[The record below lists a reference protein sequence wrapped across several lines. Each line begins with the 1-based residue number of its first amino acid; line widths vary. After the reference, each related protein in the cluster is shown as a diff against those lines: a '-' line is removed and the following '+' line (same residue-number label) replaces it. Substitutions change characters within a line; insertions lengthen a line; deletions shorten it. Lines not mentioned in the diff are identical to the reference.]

1 FASYY
6 GDHMVLQKKPSGAV
20 VWGHGELGAMVTVTL
35 SGASGLI
42 IMEKTAQVKG
52 PSGTWTTVLDPM
64 DQGGPYALTAEQG
77 LENVTLR
84 DIYFGDVWLC
94 SGQSNMAM
102 TVLQVANAS
111 QELAAAARYP
121 YVRIFAAAPAR
132 SHVELED
139 LEQIDLPWSIP
150 TAAENLGHGNFTY
163 FSAVCW
169 LLGRS
174 LYEALGS
181 PIGLVEV
188 AWGGTP
194 IEAWSSRR
202 VLQAC
207 GLPEDT
213 GRHIWVDKGGR
224 EGPQI
229 SFQHGS
235 CFNLKL
241 ALCFASS
248 LNLALSSSTSPYQHL
263 SGPQTPSVLW
273 NAMIHPLLNMTLRGV
288 AWYQGEPPFLSPR
301 VQQPPLSH
309 QALTSPSFWGTG
321 EANAFLNTD
330 QYNCTFPALIAD
342 WRRAFH
348 TGSAG
353 QTEPLLP
360 FGFVQ
365 LSTYRRRS
373 ADDSFPRLRWHQTAD
388 LGVVPN
394 ARMPSTFMAVAMD
407 LGDEQSPYGSIH
419 PRDKQNVAHRLLLG
433 ARAVAY
439 GDKDLVF
446 QGPYPTRAILEVTR
460 GLLNITYSQEL
471 ICRQRDAQAFEVRS
485 GISSPKRCEREGN
498 TDGGF
503 SPPQVCCSSQA
514 SPCQWLPAPVVAV
527 GSRTVTLALSGCRML
542 VLGLRYAWAEWPCE
556 YQACSLYNPQGLPAP
571 PFL

>member
-6 GDHMVLQKKPSGAV
+6 GDHMVLQRKPSGAV

-35 SGASGLI
+35 SEASGLI

-52 PSGTWTTVLDPM
+52 PSGTWMTVLDPM
-64 DQGGPYALTAEQG
+64 DRGGPYALMAEQG

-111 QELAAAARYP
+111 QELAAAAHYP

-132 SHVELED
+132 SSVELED

-150 TAAENLGHGNFTY
+150 TAENLGHGNFTY

-213 GRHIWVDKGGR
+213 GR
-224 EGPQI
+224 
-229 SFQHGS
+229 SFWHGA
-235 CFNLKL
+235 CFNLKP
-241 ALCFASS
+241 ALCFTPPF
-248 LNLALSSSTSPYQHL
+248 NLALSSSTSPHQHL
-263 SGPQTPSVLW
+263 SGPKVPSVLW

-288 AWYQGEPPFLSPR
+288 AWYQGEDN
-301 VQQPPLSH
+301 VY
-309 QALTSPSFWGTG
+309 
-321 EANAFLNTD
+321 LNTD

-342 WRRAFH
+342 WRWAFH

-365 LSTYRRRS
+365 LSTYRRQS
-373 ADDSFPRLRWHQTAD
+373 ADDSFARLRWHQTAD

-407 LGDEQSPYGSIH
+407 LGDEHSPYGSIH

-460 GLLNITYSQEL
+460 GLLNVTYSQEL
-471 ICRQRDAQAFEVRS
+471 IYRQRDAQAFE
-485 GISSPKRCEREGN
+485 
-498 TDGGF
+498 
-503 SPPQVCCSSQA
+503 VCCSSQA

-527 GSRTVTLALSGCRML
+527 GSRTVTLALSGCRTL

-556 YQACSLYNPQGLPAP
+556 YQACPLYNPQGLPAP
-571 PFL
+571 SFL

>member
-6 GDHMVLQKKPSGAV
+6 GDHMVLQKEPAGAV
-20 VWGHGELGAMVTVTL
+20 VWGHGEPGAVVTVTL
-35 SGASGLI
+35 SGTSGLI
-42 IMEKTAQVKG
+42 VMEKTAQVKG
-52 PSGTWTTVLDPM
+52 PSGTWTTVLDQM
-64 DQGGPYALTAEQG
+64 DQGGPYALTAKQG
-77 LENVTLR
+77 LENTTLR

-121 YVRIFAAAPAR
+121 YVRIFAVAPAR
-132 SHVELED
+132 SDVELED
-139 LEQIDLPWSIP
+139 LERISLPWSIP

-174 LYEALGS
+174 LYEALGY

-202 VLQAC
+202 ALQAC
-207 GLPEDT
+207 GLLEDT
-213 GRHIWVDKGGR
+213 GRAWL
-224 EGPQI
+224 
-229 SFQHGS
+229 
-235 CFNLKL
+235 LKP
-241 ALCFASS
+241 AFCFAPHLS
-248 LNLALSSSTSPYQHL
+248 LALSSSTSPHQHP

-288 AWYQGEPPFLSPR
+288 AWYQGEPPFLSP
-301 VQQPPLSH
+301 QGGATPAAH
-309 QALTSPSFWGTG
+309 QALTGPSFWGTG
-321 EANAFLNTD
+321 EANAFLHTD

-342 WRRAFH
+342 WRQAFH

-365 LSTYRRRS
+365 LSTYRRQS
-373 ADDSFPRLRWHQTAD
+373 ADDSFARLRWHQTAD

-407 LGDEQSPYGSIH
+407 LGDEHSPYGRYQPHLPPLLSIH

-460 GLLNITYSQEL
+460 GLLNVTYSQEL
-471 ICRQRDAQAFEVRS
+471 ICRRRDAQAFEVRV
-485 GISSPKRCEREGN
+485 GKSSPEGWEGEGHA
-498 TDGGF
+498 DGGF
-503 SPPQVCCSSQA
+503 SPPQVCCSTEA
-514 SPCQWLPAPVVAV
+514 SPCQWLPAPMVVV
-527 GSRTVTLALSGCRML
+527 GSHTVTLALSGCRTL

-556 YQACSLYNPQGLPAP
+556 YQACPLYNPQGLPAP

>member
-1 FASYY
+1 MAAWALLALLAVAPAAAGGMLSFASYY

-52 PSGTWTTVLDPM
+52 PSGTWITVLDPM
-64 DQGGPYALTAEQG
+64 DQGGPYALMAEQG

-111 QELAAAARYP
+111 QELAAAAHYP

-132 SHVELED
+132 SDVELED
-139 LEQIDLPWSIP
+139 LEHIDLPWSIP
-150 TAAENLGHGNFTY
+150 TA
-163 FSAVCW
+163 V
-169 LLGRS
+169 
-174 LYEALGS
+174 
-181 PIGLVEV
+181 
-188 AWGGTP
+188 
-194 IEAWSSRR
+194 
-202 VLQAC
+202 
-207 GLPEDT
+207 
-213 GRHIWVDKGGR
+213 
-224 EGPQI
+224 
-229 SFQHGS
+229 
-235 CFNLKL
+235 
-241 ALCFASS
+241 
-248 LNLALSSSTSPYQHL
+248 LSSSTSPHQYL

-288 AWYQGEPPFLSPR
+288 AWYQGE
-301 VQQPPLSH
+301 
-309 QALTSPSFWGTG
+309 
-321 EANAFLNTD
+321 ANTFLNTD

-373 ADDSFPRLRWHQTAD
+373 ADDSFARLRWHQTAD
-388 LGVVPN
+388 LGLVPN

-407 LGDEQSPYGSIH
+407 LGDEHSPYGSIH

-439 GDKDLVF
+439 GDKDVVF
-446 QGPYPTRAILEVTR
+446 QGPYPTQAILEVAR
-460 GLLNITYSQEL
+460 GLLNVTYSQEL
-471 ICRQRDAQAFEVRS
+471 ICRQRVAQAFEV
-485 GISSPKRCEREGN
+485 
-498 TDGGF
+498 
-503 SPPQVCCSSQA
+503 CCCSQA

-527 GSRTVTLALSGCRML
+527 ESRTVTLALSGCRTL

-556 YQACSLYNPQGLPAP
+556 YQACPLYNPQGLPAP
-571 PFL
+571 PFLLDTLPAGNAAGGRELLLLPGSRFPLN

>member
-1 FASYY
+1 TGKMGLLAGPELSLLLLSPLKVPFFASYY

-20 VWGHGELGAMVTVTL
+20 VWGHGDLGAVVTVTL
-35 SGASGLI
+35 SGAGGLI
-42 IMEKTAQVKG
+42 IMEKTAHVKG
-52 PSGTWTTVLDPM
+52 PSGTWTTLLDPM
-64 DQGGPYALTAEQG
+64 NAGGPYALTAEQG
-77 LENVTLR
+77 RENVTLR

-102 TVLQVANAS
+102 TVLQVRPHGTEEAGSGRDRAGDS
-111 QELAAAARYP
+111 
-121 YVRIFAAAPAR
+121 
-132 SHVELED
+132 
-139 LEQIDLPWSIP
+139 
-150 TAAENLGHGNFTY
+150 ENLGHGNFTY

-169 LLGRS
+169 LFGRS

-207 GLPEDT
+207 G
-213 GRHIWVDKGGR
+213 
-224 EGPQI
+224 I
-229 SFQHGS
+229 SPH
-235 CFNLKL
+235 
-241 ALCFASS
+241 
-248 LNLALSSSTSPYQHL
+248 QHL

-288 AWYQGEPPFLSPR
+288 VWYQ
-301 VQQPPLSH
+301 
-309 QALTSPSFWGTG
+309 G

-348 TGSAG
+348 AGSAG

-373 ADDSFPRLRWHQTAD
+373 VDDSFARLRWHQTAD

-407 LGDEQSPYGSIH
+407 LGDEHSPYGSIH
-419 PRDKQNVAHRLLLG
+419 PRDKQNVAYRLLLG
-433 ARAVAY
+433 ARAVVY

-460 GLLNITYSQEL
+460 GLLNVTYSQEL
-471 ICRQRDAQAFEVRS
+471 ICRQRDMQAFE
-485 GISSPKRCEREGN
+485 
-498 TDGGF
+498 
-503 SPPQVCCSSQA
+503 VCCSSQA
-514 SPCQWLPAPVVAV
+514 SPCRWLPAPVVAV
-527 GSRTVTLALSGCRML
+527 GFRTVTLALSGCGTL
-542 VLGLRYAWAEWPCE
+542 LLGLRYAWAQWPCE
-556 YQACSLYNPQGLPAP
+556 YQACPLYNPQGLPAP
-571 PFL
+571 PFLLDTLPAGNAQRLDYYLIN

>member
-64 DQGGPYALTAEQG
+64 DQGGPYELTAEQG

-94 SGQSNMAM
+94 SGQSNMVM

-132 SHVELED
+132 SDVELED

-150 TAAENLGHGNFTY
+150 TAENLGHGNFTY

-207 GLPEDT
+207 GLLEDT
-213 GRHIWVDKGGR
+213 GR

-229 SFQHGS
+229 SLWHDAR
-235 CFNLKL
+235 FNLKP
-241 ALCFASS
+241 ALYFALP
-248 LNLALSSSTSPYQHL
+248 LNLALSSSTFPHQHL

-288 AWYQGEPPFLSPR
+288 AWYQGE
-301 VQQPPLSH
+301 
-309 QALTSPSFWGTG
+309 
-321 EANAFLNTD
+321 ANTLLNTD

-342 WRRAFH
+342 WRQAFH
-348 TGSAG
+348 TGSVG

-365 LSTYRRRS
+365 LSTYRHQS
-373 ADDSFPRLRWHQTAD
+373 ADDSFARLRWHQTAD

-407 LGDEQSPYGSIH
+407 LGDERSPYGSIH

-439 GDKDLVF
+439 GDKDVVF

-471 ICRQRDAQAFEVRS
+471 ICRQRDARAFEV
-485 GISSPKRCEREGN
+485 
-498 TDGGF
+498 
-503 SPPQVCCSSQA
+503 CCFSQA

-556 YQACSLYNPQGLPAP
+556 YQACTLYNPQGLPAP

>member
-6 GDHMVLQKKPSGAV
+6 GDHMVLQKGPAGAV
-20 VWGHGELGAMVTVTL
+20 VWGRGEPGATVTMAL
-35 SGASGLI
+35 WGDSGLV
-42 IMEKTAQVKG
+42 MKKTAQVKG
-52 PSGTWTTVLDPM
+52 PFGTWTIVLDPV
-64 DQGGPYALTAEQG
+64 DQGGPYTLMAQQG
-77 LENVTLR
+77 SENVTLQ

-111 QELAAAARYP
+111 EELAAAARYP
-121 YVRIFAAAPAR
+121 FVRVFATAPAH
-132 SHVELED
+132 SDVELED
-139 LEQIDLPWSIP
+139 LEHVDLPWSIP

-181 PIGLVEV
+181 PVGLVEA

-202 VLQAC
+202 ALQRC

-213 GRHIWVDKGGR
+213 GRVTPSPCALH
-224 EGPQI
+224 P
-229 SFQHGS
+229 
-235 CFNLKL
+235 LKPG
-241 ALCFASS
+241 FVF
-248 LNLALSSSTSPYQHL
+248 STSTHRHL

-288 AWYQGEPPFLSPR
+288 AWYQGE
-301 VQQPPLSH
+301 
-309 QALTSPSFWGTG
+309 
-321 EANAFLNTD
+321 ANAFLHTD
-330 QYNCTFPALIAD
+330 RYNCTFPALIAD
-342 WRRAFH
+342 WRQAFH
-348 TGSAG
+348 AGSAG
-353 QTEPLLP
+353 QTEPFLP

-365 LSTYRRRS
+365 LSTYRRQS
-373 ADDSFPRLRWHQTAD
+373 PDDSFARLRWHQTAD

-394 ARMPSTFMAVAMD
+394 ARMPGTFMAVAMD
-407 LGDEQSPYGSIH
+407 LGDEHSPYGRSVLGQGEGVEVKPLGTSCTSFLFLGSIH

-439 GDKDLVF
+439 GDKHLVF
-446 QGPYPTRAILEVTR
+446 QGPYPTRAILDVTR
-460 GLLNITYSQEL
+460 GLLNVTYSQEL
-471 ICRQRDAQAFEVRS
+471 ICRQRDVQAFEV
-485 GISSPKRCEREGN
+485 
-498 TDGGF
+498 
-503 SPPQVCCSSQA
+503 CCSSRA
-514 SPCQWLPAPVVAV
+514 APCQWLPAPVVAV
-527 GSRTVTLALSGCRML
+527 GSQRVTLALGGCGTL

-556 YQACSLYNPQGLPAP
+556 YLSCPLYNPQGLPAP

>member
-20 VWGHGELGAMVTVTL
+20 VWGHGELGAVVTVTL
-35 SGASGLI
+35 SGPSGL

-52 PSGTWTTVLDPM
+52 PSRTWTTVLDPM

-111 QELAAAARYP
+111 QELAAAAHYP

-132 SHVELED
+132 SDVELED

-150 TAAENLGHGNFTY
+150 TAENLGHGNFTY

-207 GLPEDT
+207 GLPENT
-213 GRHIWVDKGGR
+213 GRG

-229 SFQHGS
+229 SLWHGA
-235 CFNLKL
+235 CFNLKP
-241 ALCFASS
+241 ALCFAPP
-248 LNLALSSSTSPYQHL
+248 LNLALSSSTSPHQHF
-263 SGPQTPSVLW
+263 SGPQVPSVLW

-288 AWYQGEPPFLSPR
+288 AWYQ
-301 VQQPPLSH
+301 
-309 QALTSPSFWGTG
+309 G

-365 LSTYRRRS
+365 LSTYRHRS
-373 ADDSFPRLRWHQTAD
+373 ADDSFARLRWHQTAD

-394 ARMPSTFMAVAMD
+394 ARMPNTFMAVAMD

-439 GDKDLVF
+439 GGKDLVF
-446 QGPYPTRAILEVTR
+446 QGPYPTHAILEVTR
-460 GLLNITYSQEL
+460 GLLNVTYSQEL
-471 ICRQRDAQAFEVRS
+471 ICRQRDAQAFE
-485 GISSPKRCEREGN
+485 
-498 TDGGF
+498 
-503 SPPQVCCSSQA
+503 VCCSSQA

-527 GSRTVTLALSGCRML
+527 GSHTVTLALGGCRML

-556 YQACSLYNPQGLPAP
+556 YQACPLYNPQGLPAP

>member
-1 FASYY
+1 MAAWALLALLALAPAAAGGMLSFASYY
-6 GDHMVLQKKPSGAV
+6 GDHMVLQQKPSGAV
-20 VWGHGELGAMVTVTL
+20 VWGHGELGAMVTLTL
-35 SGASGLI
+35 SGASGLV

-64 DQGGPYALTAEQG
+64 DRGGPYALTAEQG

-132 SHVELED
+132 SSVELED
-139 LEQIDLPWSIP
+139 LERIDLPWSIP
-150 TAAENLGHGNFTY
+150 TA
-163 FSAVCW
+163 AVCW

-174 LYEALGS
+174 LYETLGS

-213 GRHIWVDKGGR
+213 G
-224 EGPQI
+224 
-229 SFQHGS
+229 
-235 CFNLKL
+235 
-241 ALCFASS
+241 
-248 LNLALSSSTSPYQHL
+248 STSPHQHL

-288 AWYQGEPPFLSPR
+288 AWYQGE
-301 VQQPPLSH
+301 
-309 QALTSPSFWGTG
+309 
-321 EANAFLNTD
+321 ANTFLNTD
-330 QYNCTFPALIAD
+330 KYNCTFPALIAD

-348 TGSAG
+348 AGSAG

-365 LSTYRRRS
+365 LSTYRRGS
-373 ADDSFPRLRWHQTAD
+373 ADDSFARLRWHQTAD

-407 LGDEQSPYGSIH
+407 LGDEHSPYGSVH

-433 ARAVAY
+433 AMAVAY
-439 GDKDLVF
+439 GDKGLVF
-446 QGPYPTRAILEVTR
+446 QGPYPTRAVLEVTR
-460 GLLNITYSQEL
+460 GLLNVTYSQEL

-485 GISSPKRCEREGN
+485 AISSQRAAKGKGS

-514 SPCQWLPAPVVAV
+514 SPCQWQLAPVVAV
-527 GSRTVTLALSGCRML
+527 GSRTVTLALSGCRTL
-542 VLGLRYAWAEWPCE
+542 VLGLRYAWAEWPCD
-556 YQACSLYNPQGLPAP
+556 YQACPLYNSQGLPVP
-571 PFL
+571 PFLLDTLPAGNTDGGRELLLLPGSSSPLN

>member
-20 VWGHGELGAMVTVTL
+20 VWGHGEPGAVVTVTL

-42 IMEKTAQVKG
+42 VVEKTAQVKG
-52 PSGTWTTVLDPM
+52 PSGTWTTILDPM
-64 DQGGPYALTAEQG
+64 DQGGPYTLTAEQG
-77 LENVTLR
+77 LENVTLQ

-111 QELAAAARYP
+111 QELAAATRYP

-132 SHVELED
+132 SDVELED
-139 LEQIDLPWSIP
+139 LEKIDLPWSIP
-150 TAAENLGHGNFTY
+150 TAENLGHGNFTY

-174 LYEALGS
+174 LYEALGF

-202 VLQAC
+202 ALQAC
-207 GLPEDT
+207 GLLED
-213 GRHIWVDKGGR
+213 VGR
-224 EGPQI
+224 EAPQT
-229 SFQHGS
+229 SLGHS
-235 CFNLKL
+235 ACFNLKS
-241 ALCFASS
+241 ALCFAPPLS
-248 LNLALSSSTSPYQHL
+248 LALSSSTSLHQHL

-288 AWYQGEPPFLSPR
+288 AWYQGE
-301 VQQPPLSH
+301 
-309 QALTSPSFWGTG
+309 
-321 EANAFLNTD
+321 ANAFLHTD

-342 WRRAFH
+342 WRWAFH

-353 QTEPLLP
+353 QTELLLP

-365 LSTYRRRS
+365 LSTYRRQS
-373 ADDSFPRLRWHQTAD
+373 ADDSFARLRWHQTAD

-407 LGDEQSPYGSIH
+407 LGDERSPYGSIH

-460 GLLNITYSQEL
+460 RLLNVTYSQEL
-471 ICRQRDAQAFEVRS
+471 ICRQRDAQAFEV
-485 GISSPKRCEREGN
+485 
-498 TDGGF
+498 
-503 SPPQVCCSSQA
+503 CCSSQA
-514 SPCQWLPAPVVAV
+514 SPCQWLPAPVLAV
-527 GSRTVTLALSGCRML
+527 GSHMVTLALSGCRTL

-556 YQACSLYNPQGLPAP
+556 YQACPLYNPQGLPAP

>member
-35 SGASGLI
+35 SGAGGLI
-42 IMEKTAQVKG
+42 VMEKTAQVKG
-52 PSGTWTTVLDPM
+52 SSGTWTTVLDPM

-111 QELAAAARYP
+111 QELAMASRYP
-121 YVRIFAAAPAR
+121 YVRIFAAALAR
-132 SHVELED
+132 SDVELED
-139 LEQIDLPWSIP
+139 LERIDLPWSIP

-194 IEAWSSRR
+194 IEAWSSHR

-207 GLPEDT
+207 GLPEDM
-213 GRHIWVDKGGR
+213 GR
-224 EGPQI
+224 EGPQ
-229 SFQHGS
+229 SSLWHGA
-235 CFNLKL
+235 CFNLKP
-241 ALCFASS
+241 ALCFSPS
-248 LNLALSSSTSPYQHL
+248 LSLALSSSTSPHQHL

-273 NAMIHPLLNMTLRGV
+273 NAMFHPLLNMTLRGV
-288 AWYQGEPPFLSPR
+288 AWYQGE
-301 VQQPPLSH
+301 
-309 QALTSPSFWGTG
+309 
-321 EANAFLNTD
+321 ANAFLHTD

-342 WRRAFH
+342 WRQAFH
-348 TGSAG
+348 AGSAR

-373 ADDSFPRLRWHQTAD
+373 ADDSFARLRWHQTAD

-407 LGDEQSPYGSIH
+407 LGDEHSPYGSIH

-460 GLLNITYSQEL
+460 GLLNVTYSQEL
-471 ICRQRDAQAFEVRS
+471 ICRQKDAQAFE
-485 GISSPKRCEREGN
+485 
-498 TDGGF
+498 
-503 SPPQVCCSSQA
+503 VCCSSQA
-514 SPCQWLPAPVVAV
+514 SLCQWLPTPVVAV
-527 GSRTVTLALSGCRML
+527 GSRTVTLALSGCRTL

-556 YQACSLYNPQGLPAP
+556 YQACPLYNPQGLPAP

>member
-6 GDHMVLQKKPSGAV
+6 GDHMVLQQKPSGAV
-20 VWGHGELGAMVTVTL
+20 VWGHGELGAVVTLTL
-35 SGASGLI
+35 SGVSGLV

-64 DQGGPYALTAEQG
+64 DWGGPYALRAEQG

-111 QELAAAARYP
+111 QELATAARYP
-121 YVRIFAAAPAR
+121 YVRVFAAAPAR
-132 SHVELED
+132 SSVELED

-174 LYEALGS
+174 LYEALGT
-181 PIGLVEV
+181 PIGLVEAV
-188 AWGGTP
+188 WGGTP

-202 VLQAC
+202 VLKAC
-207 GLPEDT
+207 GLLEDT
-213 GRHIWVDKGGR
+213 GRR

-229 SFQHGS
+229 SLCHGA
-235 CFNLKL
+235 CFNLK
-241 ALCFASS
+241 AAMCFVPP
-248 LNLALSSSTSPYQHL
+248 LNLALSSSTSPHQHL
-263 SGPQTPSVLW
+263 SGPQRPSVLW
-273 NAMIHPLLNMTLRGV
+273 NAMIHPLLNMTLRGI
-288 AWYQGEPPFLSPR
+288 AWYQGEPPFLCLGWSSPHCSTE
-301 VQQPPLSH
+301 LSP
-309 QALTSPSFWGTG
+309 ALFWGTG
-321 EANAFLNTD
+321 EANTLLNTD

-342 WRRAFH
+342 WRWAFH
-348 TGSAG
+348 TGSGG
-353 QTEPLLP
+353 QTEPRLP

-365 LSTYRRRS
+365 LSTYRHES
-373 ADDSFPRLRWHQTAD
+373 ADDSFARLRWHQTAD

-407 LGDEQSPYGSIH
+407 LGDEHSPYGSVH

-433 ARAVAY
+433 AMAVAY
-439 GDKDLVF
+439 GDKGFVF
-446 QGPYPTRAILEVTR
+446 QGPFPTRAVLEVTR
-460 GLLNITYSQEL
+460 GLLNVTYSQEL
-471 ICRQRDAQAFEVRS
+471 IWRQRDAQAFEVRG
-485 GISSPKRCEREGN
+485 GISSPKSCRRGGS

-503 SPPQVCCSSQA
+503 SLPQVCCSSQA
-514 SPCQWLPAPVVAV
+514 SPCQWLLAPVVAV
-527 GSRTVTLALSGCRML
+527 ESHTVTLALSGCRTL

-556 YQACSLYNPQGLPAP
+556 YLACPLYNSQGLPAP

>member
-1 FASYY
+1 MRHFASYY

-35 SGASGLI
+35 SEASGLI

-64 DQGGPYALTAEQG
+64 DRGGPYALVAEQG
-77 LENVTLR
+77 LENVTLQ

-121 YVRIFAAAPAR
+121 YVRVFAAAPAR
-132 SHVELED
+132 SDVELED

-150 TAAENLGHGNFTY
+150 TAENLGHGNFTY

-188 AWGGTP
+188 AWRGTP

-213 GRHIWVDKGGR
+213 G
-224 EGPQI
+224 
-229 SFQHGS
+229 
-235 CFNLKL
+235 
-241 ALCFASS
+241 
-248 LNLALSSSTSPYQHL
+248 STSPHQHF

-288 AWYQGEPPFLSPR
+288 AWYQGE
-301 VQQPPLSH
+301 
-309 QALTSPSFWGTG
+309 
-321 EANAFLNTD
+321 ANAFLNTD
-330 QYNCTFPALIAD
+330 QYNCTFPALITD

-348 TGSAG
+348 TGSVG

-365 LSTYRRRS
+365 VWWGERQVVLGVCPGRGHCKHMDASCQVLKIPGRAHSGLSWDLSHSPLSPGSQLSTYRRWS
-373 ADDSFPRLRWHQTAD
+373 ADDSFARLRWHQTAD
-388 LGVVPN
+388 LGLVPN

-407 LGDEQSPYGSIH
+407 LGDEHSPYGSIH

-439 GDKDLVF
+439 GDKDVVF

-460 GLLNITYSQEL
+460 GLLNVTYSQEL
-471 ICRQRDAQAFEVRS
+471 ICHQRDAQAFE
-485 GISSPKRCEREGN
+485 
-498 TDGGF
+498 
-503 SPPQVCCSSQA
+503 VCCSSQA
-514 SPCQWLPAPVVAV
+514 SPCQWLPAPVLAV
-527 GSRTVTLALSGCRML
+527 GSRMVTLALSGCRTL

-556 YQACSLYNPQGLPAP
+556 YQACPLYNPQGLPAP
-571 PFL
+571 PFLLNTLPAGNAAGGRELLLLPSSIN

>member
-1 FASYY
+1 
-6 GDHMVLQKKPSGAV
+6 
-20 VWGHGELGAMVTVTL
+20 L
-35 SGASGLI
+35 S
-42 IMEKTAQVKG
+42 G

-64 DQGGPYALTAEQG
+64 DQGGPYTLMAEQD
-77 LENVTLR
+77 LENMTLR

-111 QELAAAARYP
+111 QELAAAAHYP
-121 YVRIFAAAPAR
+121 YVRVFAAAPAR
-132 SHVELED
+132 SDMELED
-139 LEQIDLPWSIP
+139 LEQVNLPWSIP

-181 PIGLVEV
+181 PVGLVEA

-202 VLQAC
+202 ALRMC
-207 GLPEDT
+207 GLSEDT
-213 GRHIWVDKGGR
+213 GRVTLELFFG
-224 EGPQI
+224 
-229 SFQHGS
+229 
-235 CFNLKL
+235 LVL
-241 ALCFASS
+241 ALTMKGYAPLELCTPLSP
-248 LNLALSSSTSPYQHL
+248 ALSSSTSPHWHL

-288 AWYQGEPPFLSPR
+288 VWYQGE
-301 VQQPPLSH
+301 
-309 QALTSPSFWGTG
+309 
-321 EANAFLNTD
+321 ANTLLHRD

-342 WRRAFH
+342 WRQAFH

-365 LSTYRRRS
+365 LSTYRRQS
-373 ADDSFPRLRWHQTAD
+373 PDDSFARLRWHQTAD

-394 ARMPSTFMAVAMD
+394 ARMPGTFMAVAMD
-407 LGDEQSPYGSIH
+407 LGDEHSPYGSIH

-439 GDKDLVF
+439 GDKHLVF

-460 GLLNITYSQEL
+460 GLLNVTYSQEL
-471 ICRQRDAQAFEVRS
+471 ICRQRDTQAFEVR
-485 GISSPKRCEREGN
+485 GRKSSPECWGREGHI
-498 TDGGF
+498 DQGF
-503 SPPQVCCSSQA
+503 SPLQVCCSSQA
-514 SPCQWLPAPVVAV
+514 APCQWLPAPVVAV
-527 GSRTVTLALSGCRML
+527 GSQRVTLALGGCRTL

-556 YQACSLYNPQGLPAP
+556 YLSCPLYNPQGLPAP

>member
-1 FASYY
+1 MAAWALLALLALAPAAAGGMLSFASYY
-6 GDHMVLQKKPSGAV
+6 GDHMVLQQKPSGAV
-20 VWGHGELGAMVTVTL
+20 VWGHGELGAMVTLTL
-35 SGASGLI
+35 SGASGLV

-52 PSGTWTTVLDPM
+52 PSGTWTAVLDPV
-64 DQGGPYALTAEQG
+64 DRGGPYALTAEQG
-77 LENVTLR
+77 LEKVTLR

-111 QELAAAARYP
+111 QELAAATHYP
-121 YVRIFAAAPAR
+121 YIRIFAAAPAR
-132 SHVELED
+132 SSVELED

-150 TAAENLGHGNFTY
+150 TAENLGHGNFTY

-213 GRHIWVDKGGR
+213 G
-224 EGPQI
+224 
-229 SFQHGS
+229 
-235 CFNLKL
+235 
-241 ALCFASS
+241 
-248 LNLALSSSTSPYQHL
+248 STFPHQHL

-288 AWYQGEPPFLSPR
+288 AWYQGE
-301 VQQPPLSH
+301 
-309 QALTSPSFWGTG
+309 
-321 EANAFLNTD
+321 ANTFLNTD

-342 WRRAFH
+342 WRWAFH
-348 TGSAG
+348 TGSAR

-365 LSTYRRRS
+365 LSTYRRQS
-373 ADDSFPRLRWHQTAD
+373 ADDSFARLRWHQTAN

-394 ARMPSTFMAVAMD
+394 ARMPRTFMAVAMD
-407 LGDEQSPYGSIH
+407 LGDEHSPYGSIH

-433 ARAVAY
+433 AMAVAY
-439 GDKDLVF
+439 GDKGLVF
-446 QGPYPTRAILEVTR
+446 QGPYPTRAVLEVTR
-460 GLLNITYSQEL
+460 GLLNVTYSQKL
-471 ICRQRDAQAFEVRS
+471 IYRQRDARAFE
-485 GISSPKRCEREGN
+485 
-498 TDGGF
+498 
-503 SPPQVCCSSQA
+503 VCCSSQA
-514 SPCQWLPAPVVAV
+514 SPCQWLLAPVVAV
-527 GSRTVTLALSGCRML
+527 GSRTVTLALSGCRTL

-556 YQACSLYNPQGLPAP
+556 YQACPLYNSQGLPAP
-571 PFL
+571 PFLLDTLPAGNADGGRELLLLPSSRYPLN